1 MRFARW
7 VFLLAGVCGVVIM
20 APMYFLETRLGQ
32 DNPPG
37 ITHPEIYYGFVGV
50 ALAWQ
55 LMFLV
60 IAFDPVR
67 YRLAMLPA
75 IVEKVSFVIAIL
87 ILCVLGRVTGSVIGF
102 AVLDAIWMVLFAV
115 AFVRGSHARE
125 S

>member
-20 APMYFLETRLGQ
+20 APMYFLEAQLGR
-32 DNPPG
+32 DNPPA
-37 ITHPEIYYGFVGV
+37 ITHPEVYYGFVGV
-50 ALAWQ
+50 GLAWQ

-75 IVEKVSFVIAIL
+75 IVEKTSFVVAIL
-87 ILCVLGRVTGSVIGF
+87 ALSVLGRVTGSVIGF
-102 AVLDAIWMVLFAV
+102 AVLDAVWTVLFTV
-115 AFVRGSHARE
+115 AFLRRSQERE

>member
-7 VFLLAGVCGVVIM
+7 VFMVAGVLGMVIM
-20 APMYFLETRLGQ
+20 IPMYFFEERLGL
-32 DNPPG
+32 DHPPA

-50 ALAWQ
+50 TLAWQ

-60 IAFDPVR
+60 IAFDPIR

-87 ILCVLGRVTGSVIGF
+87 VLCVLGRVTGSVIGF
-102 AVLDAIWMVLFAV
+102 AALDAVWMVLFTV
-115 AFVRGSHARE
+115 AFLCLAKANT
-125 S
+125 

>member
-7 VFLLAGVCGVVIM
+7 VFMVAGVLGMVIM
-20 APMYFLETRLGQ
+20 IPMYFFEERLGL
-32 DNPPG
+32 DHPPA

-50 ALAWQ
+50 TLAWQ

-60 IAFDPVR
+60 IAFDPIR

-87 ILCVLGRVTGSVIGF
+87 VLCVLGRVTGSVIGF
-102 AVLDAIWMVLFAV
+102 AALDAVWMVLFTV
-115 AFVRGSHARE
+115 AFLRLPKAST
-125 S
+125 

>member
-1 MRFARW
+1 MRFARV
-7 VFLLAGVCGVVIM
+7 VFLLAGLCGVFIV

-32 DNPPG
+32 DNPPA

-60 IAFDPVR
+60 IALDPVR
-67 YRLAMLPA
+67 FRLGMLPA
-75 IVEKVSFVIAIL
+75 IVEKAGFVFAIL
-87 ILCVLGRVTGSVIGF
+87 VLCVQGRVAGSVIGF
-102 AVLDAIWMVLFAV
+102 AVLDAVWMVLFTV
-115 AFVRGSHARE
+115 AFIRLSKERD